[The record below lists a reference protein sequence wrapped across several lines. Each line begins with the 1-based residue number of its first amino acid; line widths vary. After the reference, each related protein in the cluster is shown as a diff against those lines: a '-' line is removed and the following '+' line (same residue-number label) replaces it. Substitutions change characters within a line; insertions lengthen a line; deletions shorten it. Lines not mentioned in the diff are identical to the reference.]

1 MMLMAVARAAAQAP
15 APAPETRVVVSIP
28 DCKLAVVENG
38 RVVKIFDT
46 AVGAPQS
53 PSPNGTFKIVARVAL
68 PTYYHSGKV
77 IPPGPHNPLG
87 TRWMGLSAKGYGI
100 HGTNMPQSI
109 GHAASHGC
117 IRMRKHDIE
126 ELFAML
132 HVGDV
137 VELHG
142 ERDEL
147 VTRIF
152 NTEAPTLMAAA
163 GPIGGGR

>member
-1 MMLMAVARAAAQAP
+1 
-15 APAPETRVVVSIP
+15 
-28 DCKLAVVENG
+28 
-38 RVVKIFDT
+38 
-46 AVGAPQS
+46 
-53 PSPNGTFKIVARVAL
+53 
-68 PTYYHSGKV
+68 
-77 IPPGPHNPLG
+77 
-87 TRWMGLSAKGYGI
+87 MGLSAKGYGI

>member
-1 MMLMAVARAAAQAP
+1 MMLMAVARVAAQNP
-15 APAPETRVVVSIP
+15 EPTPETRVVVSIP
-28 DCKLAVVENG
+28 DRKLAVIEDG
-38 RVVKIFDT
+38 RVVRIYDT

-53 PSPNGTFKIVARVAL
+53 PSPTGTFKIVSRVAL
-68 PTYYHSGKV
+68 PTYCHAGKV
-77 IPPGPHNPLG
+77 IPPGANNPVG
-87 TRWMGLSAKGYGI
+87 SRWMGLSVKGFGI
-100 HGTNMPQSI
+100 HGTNAPRSI

-126 ELFAML
+126 ELFAMV

-137 VELHG
+137 VEMHG

-147 VTRIF
+147 VARIF

-163 GPIGGGR
+163 GSLGGGR

>member
-1 MMLMAVARAAAQAP
+1 VR
-15 APAPETRVVVSIP
+15 IY
-28 DCKLAVVENG
+28 
-38 RVVKIFDT
+38 DT

-53 PSPNGTFKIVARVAL
+53 PTPTGTFTIVSRVAH

-77 IPPGPHNPLG
+77 VPPGANNPVG
-87 TRWMGLSAKGYGI
+87 SRWIGLSINGYGI
-100 HGTNMPQSI
+100 HGTNLPRSI

-117 IRMRKHDIE
+117 IRMRKSDIE
-126 ELFAML
+126 ELFEMV

-142 ERDEL
+142 ARDER
-147 VTRIF
+147 VARIF

-163 GPIGGGR
+163 GSIGGGR